1 MQLRMNKNS
10 LFAILSRSPW
20 WVSFLIAA
28 GLFMAIRQFL
38 PDYAAAFST
47 LPFLAIAG
55 YAGWRQV
62 RTPSADSI
70 AATLEELRAM
80 SWQEFSAKI
89 EAAFKADGYAVAAI
103 LGDAADFELRKDGR
117 ISLVA
122 CKRWKVA
129 QAGVAPLRALVDAKE
144 AAGAHECIYVAA
156 GDLSPNASAFAQ
168 QANLRLVSGAD
179 LAALVARGG
188 AAISRQ
194 PRA

>member
-1 MQLRMNKNS
+1 MKLRMNKNS

-55 YAGWRQV
+55 YAGWLQL
-62 RTPSADSI
+62 RTPSAERIS
-70 AATLEELRAM
+70 ASLEEVRAM
-80 SWQEFSAKI
+80 AWPAFSARI
-89 EAAFKADGYAVAAI
+89 EAGFRADGYTVSALA
-103 LGDAADFELRKDGR
+103 GDAADYELRKEGR
-117 ISLVA
+117 VALVA

-144 AAGAHECIYVAA
+144 TAGAHECIYVAA
-156 GDLSPNASAFAQ
+156 GELSPNASSFAQ
-168 QANLRLVSGAD
+168 QAKLRLVSGAD
-179 LAALVARGG
+179 LVGLIARGAG
-188 AAISRQ
+188 SAGR
-194 PRA
+194 